1 MDDVDRDGDPILRG
15 GGMMPQEVLKY
26 SLESGIKMCVI
37 KSDKLHEMI
46 RTINGQ
52 RHRINK
58 LEDDL
63 KKHRDGKYTLMQRI
77 KNLEAKI
84 DE

>member
-1 MDDVDRDGDPILRG
+1 
-15 GGMMPQEVLKY
+15 MMPKEVLKY

-37 KSDKLHEMI
+37 KQDKLHEMI

-52 RHRINK
+52 RHRIKK

-63 KKHRDGKYTLMQRI
+63 KKHRDGKYINQLMQRI
-77 KNLEAKI
+77 KNLEASKPKRS
-84 DE
+84 

>member
-1 MDDVDRDGDPILRG
+1 
-15 GGMMPQEVLKY
+15 MMPKEVLKY
-26 SLESGIKMCVI
+26 SLESGIEMCVI

-58 LEDDL
+58 LEHDL
-63 KKHRDGKYTLMQRI
+63 KKYEEVDQWKETSKPKRS
-77 KNLEAKI
+77 
-84 DE
+84 